1 VRGGLTRRTTVA
13 SAVLAL
19 LVCGVFAVLLVSVTQ
34 LRGAEAKARQSEQV
48 LVVANGLERQ
58 IVDLQTG
65 ERGFVISGQ
74 ESFLEPWQAAQAAFP
89 GQAAQLEQLVAGN
102 AEQLARAQRI
112 TQEGVSYIRDY
123 SIPLVNAARRDPA
136 SVRNATAIEGGRN
149 RLDAIRAEFNGLI
162 ATEQGLADT
171 RQDQSDDDVNR
182 AIMASAGGLAG
193 SVLLIVV
200 FAGYLSRAIVRPVR
214 QVAAMAGRLTGGDL
228 GARLPEG
235 GPGEIGLL
243 ERSFNTMAGSL
254 QESREELAASR
265 TRIVTATDHARRQIE
280 RDLHDGTQQRLV
292 ALVLDLRS
300 IESSTPPELTEL
312 RAHLAQVAEE
322 LTGATEDL
330 RELSRGIHPAILS
343 GSGLP
348 PALKALARRSVVPV
362 ELHVDVPERPTDEI
376 EVAAYYVVSEA
387 LTNAAKHAKG
397 SVVEVRVQ
405 TVDDTLHLSVRDDG
419 VGGARPGRGSGL
431 IGLIDRI
438 QALGGTM
445 MVDSPSGKG
454 TEVVV
459 DLPLTGRWRDAHR

>member
-13 SAVLAL
+13 SALLAL
-19 LVCGVFAVLLVSVTQ
+19 LVCGVFVVLLVSITQ
-34 LRGAEAKARQSEQV
+34 LRSAEAKARQSEQV

-58 IVDLQTG
+58 IVDVETG

-74 ESFLEPWQAAQAAFP
+74 ESFLEPWTAAQAAFP

-102 AEQLARAQRI
+102 SEQVARAQRI
-112 TQEGVSYIRDY
+112 AQMGTSYIQDY
-123 SIPLVNAARRDPA
+123 SIPLIDAARRDPA
-136 SVRNATAIEGGRN
+136 SVRNAAAIEGGKE
-149 RLDAIRAEFNGLI
+149 RLDAIRVQFNGLI

-171 RQDQSDDDVNR
+171 REDQSDAAVNR
-182 AIMASAGGLAG
+182 AIAASAGGLAG
-193 SVLLIVV
+193 SVLLIVLYG
-200 FAGYLSRAIVRPVR
+200 GYLSRAIVRPVR
-214 QVAAMAGRLTGGDL
+214 QVAGMAGRLAGGDL

-235 GPGEIGLL
+235 SPGEIGQL

-300 IESSTPPELTEL
+300 IEASTPPELTEL
-312 RAHLAQVAEE
+312 RAHLAEVADD
-322 LTGATEDL
+322 LTEATEDL

-348 PALKALARRSVVPV
+348 PALKALARRSVIPV
-362 ELHVDVPERPTDEI
+362 ELQVDVPERPSEEI

-387 LTNAAKHAKG
+387 LTNATKHAQA
-397 SVVEVRVQ
+397 SFVEVKVQ
-405 TVDDTLHLSVRDDG
+405 TLDDTLHLSVRDDG

-438 QALGGTM
+438 QALGGTIT
-445 MVDSPSGKG
+445 VSSPPGEG
-454 TEVVV
+454 TEIVV
-459 DLPLTGRWRDAHR
+459 DLPLIGHWRDE